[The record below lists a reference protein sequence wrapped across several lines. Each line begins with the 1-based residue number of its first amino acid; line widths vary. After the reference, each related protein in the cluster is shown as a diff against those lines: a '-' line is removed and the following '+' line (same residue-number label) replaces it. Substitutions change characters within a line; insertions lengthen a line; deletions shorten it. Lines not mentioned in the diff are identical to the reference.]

1 MVHNLPFQ
9 YRKDPWILAL
19 TAALQVKLDSQGE
32 NIRSLAD
39 QMSLDTVTWNIA
51 VEEQLAGITP
61 PAGATL
67 EQRRAALRA
76 KWRSSRKATLAQIK
90 AVAESW
96 TSHEVRASFLEG
108 VIGLDIINLEEGEVE
123 DIRQAVDVIK
133 PAHLPLRLTE
143 WKMDWPTVY
152 VGCAIQSAR
161 RFTLLQEPYKQPMWA
176 VPVYAGTVTRQSKWI
191 LLEQE

>member
-1 MVHNLPFQ
+1 MLSNLPSQ

-19 TAALQVKLDSQGE
+19 AAALRGALDGRDAE
-32 NIRSLAD
+32 IASLEE

-51 VEEQLAGITP
+51 VEERLAGIIP

-67 EQRRAALRA
+67 EQRRAALKA
-76 KWRSSRKATLAQIK
+76 KWRSSGKATLAQIQ

-96 TSHEVRASFLEG
+96 ASHEVRASFLEG
-108 VIGLDIINLEEGEVE
+108 VIGLDIINLEEGEIE
-123 DIRQAVDVIK
+123 DIREAVDVLK

-143 WKMDWPTVY
+143 WKVAWPV
-152 VGCAIQSAR
+152 VHMGCAVQSAR

-176 VPVYAGTVTRQSKWI
+176 VPIYAGTVMRQSKFM

>member
-19 TAALQVKLDSQGE
+19 AAALQAKLDRQGE
-32 NIRSLAD
+32 ETASLAV

-51 VEEQLAGITP
+51 VEERLAGITP

-67 EQRRAALRA
+67 EQRRAALKA
-76 KWRSSRKATLAQIK
+76 KWRSSGKATLAQIK

-96 TSHEVRASFLEG
+96 TSQEVRASFLEG

-123 DIRQAVDVIK
+123 DIRDAVEVIK
-133 PAHLPLRLTE
+133 PAHLPLKIVERQYVRSTA
-143 WKMDWPTVY
+143 Y
-152 VGCAIQSAR
+152 VGN
-161 RFTLLQEPYKQPMWA
+161 LP
-176 VPVYAGTVTRQSKWI
+176 RQGDFVIWKVDCRNDS
-191 LLEQE
+191 

>member
-76 KWRSSRKATLAQIK
+76 KWRSSGKATLAQIK

-133 PAHLPLRLTE
+133 PAHLPLRVTE
-143 WKMDWPTVY
+143 RQYVKTDVFVGALPRQGDIVIWKVDCIDT
-152 VGCAIQSAR
+152 
-161 RFTLLQEPYKQPMWA
+161 
-176 VPVYAGTVTRQSKWI
+176 
-191 LLEQE
+191 

>member
-19 TAALQVKLDSQGE
+19 AAALQAKLDRQGE
-32 NIRSLAD
+32 ETASLGV

-51 VEEQLAGITP
+51 VEERLAGLTSL
-61 PAGATL
+61 AGATL
-67 EQRRAALRA
+67 EQRRAALKA
-76 KWRSSRKATLAQIK
+76 KWRSSGKATLAQIK

-96 TSHEVRASFLEG
+96 ASYEVRASFLEG
-108 VIGLDIINLEEGEVE
+108 VIGLDIINLEEGEIE
-123 DIRQAVDVIK
+123 EIRQAVDVIK

-143 WKMDWPTVY
+143 WKVVWPTVY
-152 VGCAIQSAR
+152 VGCAMQSAR

-176 VPVYAGTVTRQSKWI
+176 VPVYAGTVTRQSRWI